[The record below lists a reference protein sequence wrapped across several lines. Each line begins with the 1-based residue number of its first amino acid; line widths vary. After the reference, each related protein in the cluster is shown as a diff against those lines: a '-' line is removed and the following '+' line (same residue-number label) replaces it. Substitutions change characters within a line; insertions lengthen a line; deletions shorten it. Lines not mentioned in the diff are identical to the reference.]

1 MVQPGVA
8 VEAPA
13 RQAVL
18 RRLRREL
25 PYLRRRF
32 GVVRLALYGS
42 FARGDQTGHSDV
54 DILVEL
60 SRPLGLEFVAL
71 AEYLEDRL
79 GRRVDLATFD
89 TFQRALQQPHRRAI
103 VAAIQED
110 LIDVEAAPR

>member
-1 MVQPGVA
+1 MVQPSVA

-13 RQAVL
+13 GQAVL
-18 RRLRREL
+18 RLLRREL

-42 FARGDQTGHSDV
+42 YARGDQTGHSDV

-60 SRPLGLEFVAL
+60 SQPLGLEFVAP
-71 AEYLEDRL
+71 AQYLEDRL

-89 TFQRALQQPHRRAI
+89 TFRRALQQPYRRAI
-103 VAAIQED
+103 AAGIQKD
-110 LIDVEAAPR
+110 LIDVETTPG